1 MAPDPHHQYPALP
14 ALRGQTFLYGL
25 PLRERTGRNHLVPLP
40 HPSGSGSL
48 ILPEGGALMRIL
60 ARPLILR
67 DHQEPRQ
74 VRIQARDPQFF
85 QAVAH
90 GYALRWQEEGQVITD
105 DTLYG
110 VIRRVMTRSELSP
123 GRIAGLVTG
132 YFAALYHLPC
142 RFEGQEN
149 APPPIAST
157 GGPARAIEL
166 CYADP
171 HFPTAYGAGYQACA
185 AVFGEQPATDE
196 GLYAELVRDFCAH
209 GTLSEARWC
218 AGYLAG

>member
-1 MAPDPHHQYPALP
+1 
-14 ALRGQTFLYGL
+14 
-25 PLRERTGRNHLVPLP
+25 
-40 HPSGSGSL
+40 
-48 ILPEGGALMRIL
+48 MRML
-60 ARPLILR
+60 TRPLSTR

-90 GYALRWQEEGQVITD
+90 GYALRWQEEGQGQLITD

-110 VIRRVMTRSELSP
+110 VIRRVMTRPELSP
-123 GRIAGLVTG
+123 AWKAGLVTG
-132 YFAALYHLPC
+132 YFAALYRLPC

-149 APPPIAST
+149 APPPSVPT

-196 GLYAELVRDFCAH
+196 GLYAELVRDFCVH

-218 AGYLAG
+218 AGSLAGFLAALFRVPSFVEEGYATRSLVHIERRNRR

>member
-1 MAPDPHHQYPALP
+1 
-14 ALRGQTFLYGL
+14 
-25 PLRERTGRNHLVPLP
+25 
-40 HPSGSGSL
+40 
-48 ILPEGGALMRIL
+48 MRIL
-60 ARPLILR
+60 ARPLSMR

-85 QAVAH
+85 PAVAH
-90 GYALRWQEEGQVITD
+90 GYALRRQEEGQLLTD

-110 VIRRVMTRSELSP
+110 VIRRVMTQPELSP
-123 GRIAGLVTG
+123 AWKAGLVTG

-149 APPPIAST
+149 APPPIVPT
-157 GGPARAIEL
+157 GGPARPIEL

-171 HFPTAYGAGYQACA
+171 HFPTAYGAGYQAYA

-218 AGYLAG
+218 AGYLAGFLAALFRVPCFVEEGYAARSLVRIERRSRR

>member
-1 MAPDPHHQYPALP
+1 
-14 ALRGQTFLYGL
+14 
-25 PLRERTGRNHLVPLP
+25 
-40 HPSGSGSL
+40 
-48 ILPEGGALMRIL
+48 MRIL
-60 ARPLILR
+60 ARPLSMR
-67 DHQEPRQ
+67 DHQEPRR

-85 QAVAH
+85 QAVAQ
-90 GYALRWQEEGQVITD
+90 GVAVRWQEEGQLLTD

-110 VIRRVMTRSELSP
+110 VIRRVMTQPELSP
-123 GRIAGLVTG
+123 AWKAGLVTG

-149 APPPIAST
+149 APPPIVPT
-157 GGPARAIEL
+157 GGPARPIEL

-171 HFPTAYGAGYQACA
+171 HFPTAYGAGYQAYA
-185 AVFGEQPATDE
+185 AVFGEQPATAE

-218 AGYLAG
+218 AGYLAGFLAALFRVPCFVEEGYAARSLVRIERRSRR

>member
-1 MAPDPHHQYPALP
+1 MPAGPASVASDPHHQSPALL
-14 ALRGQTFLYGL
+14 ALRSQTLLYGL
-25 PLRERTGRNHLVPLP
+25 PLWERARRSPLVPLP
-40 HPSGSGSL
+40 DPSGPGHP
-48 ILPEGGALMRIL
+48 IHPAGGAAMRIL
-60 ARPLILR
+60 ARPLSMR
-67 DHQEPRQ
+67 DHQEPRR

-85 QAVAH
+85 QAVAQ
-90 GYALRWQEEGQVITD
+90 GVAVRWQEEGQLLTD

-110 VIRRVMTRSELSP
+110 VIRRVMTQPELSP

-166 CYADP
+166 RYADP

-185 AVFGEQPATDE
+185 AVFGEQPATD
-196 GLYAELVRDFCAH
+196 
-209 GTLSEARWC
+209 
-218 AGYLAG
+218 